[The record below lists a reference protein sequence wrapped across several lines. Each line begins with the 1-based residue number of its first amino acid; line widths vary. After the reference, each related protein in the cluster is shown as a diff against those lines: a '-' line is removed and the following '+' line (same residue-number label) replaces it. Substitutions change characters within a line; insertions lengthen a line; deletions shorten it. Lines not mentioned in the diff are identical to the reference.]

1 MNSQAP
7 THDGT
12 GPSAASNT
20 NTSSKNKTSLALL
33 DDPIFKAIHNAF
45 LLGWSLMELKSRV
58 QITACTLS
66 LNPDLVI
73 DALNPPASTQP
84 GSQPQSAAPPQ
95 SQDDQNNPPDSID
108 SLLENVVLKDV
119 IAWKDVQGK
128 LAQSNRPISQ
138 EKSLATELRDNVW
151 LTSVLRAIFTQIT
164 MLHVKRFPGSD
175 VTNTIYDI
183 RPPSEPSSLPQPDP
197 QDAVNKQPATDQQGD
212 QGSQSDQQKVQKPF
226 PYLYLYH
233 PDPVFDYANV
243 GIRKIEKKD
252 VGNNNIDI
260 DSFLKNFR

>member
-1 MNSQAP
+1 MHSMDSNNLPPPQSSA
-7 THDGT
+7 
-12 GPSAASNT
+12 SAASNT
-20 NTSSKNKTSLALL
+20 AHTSPNSKTSTTLL
-33 DDPIFKAIHNAF
+33 SDPTFQLIHNAF

-73 DALNPPASTQP
+73 NALKNPPASTQP

-119 IAWKDVQGK
+119 IAWKDVQEK

-183 RPPSEPSSLPQPDP
+183 RPPSDPASLPQPDP
-197 QDAVNKQPATDQQGD
+197 QDAVNKQPATDQQDD
-212 QGSQSDQQKVQKPF
+212 QGSQ
-226 PYLYLYH
+226 
-233 PDPVFDYANV
+233 N
-243 GIRKIEKKD
+243 
-252 VGNNNIDI
+252 
-260 DSFLKNFR
+260 